1 MFLLRQYF
9 LLFLTA
15 AIWGSGFVAQKTGI
29 EHVSPYTFTFMR
41 TLIGGL
47 CLLPLLAVLNV
58 INSKKQ
64 VKKTD
69 RKMFIY
75 GSMLCGF
82 FLILSESLQQY
93 GLLFTDVNKAS
104 FITALYMV
112 FVPII
117 GLFAGHRLT
126 LKLTL
131 AVALSCLGLYLFCM
145 KGEFSLAYGD
155 TLVLLC
161 ALGFAFHILV
171 ISFFINIVDGVM
183 LSCGQFFVASFL
195 GFIMMALTGMP
206 KTEELMM
213 AAPAILYAGIMSN
226 GIAYTLQIVGQKG
239 VNPTIASLI
248 LSLESVNGAIFG
260 VIMLNESM
268 SAKEITGA
276 VLMFSAIVLTQIR
289 LRKRLF
295 KKTSVALN

>member
-1 MFLLRQYF
+1 M
-9 LLFLTA
+9 
-15 AIWGSGFVAQKTGI
+15 
-29 EHVSPYTFTFMR
+29 
-41 TLIGGL
+41 
-47 CLLPLLAVLNV
+47 
-58 INSKKQ
+58 INK
-64 VKKTD
+64 
-69 RKMFIY
+69 
-75 GSMLCGF
+75 
-82 FLILSESLQQY
+82 
-93 GLLFTDVNKAS
+93 
-104 FITALYMV
+104 
-112 FVPII
+112 
-117 GLFAGHRLT
+117 
-126 LKLTL
+126 
-131 AVALSCLGLYLFCM
+131 
-145 KGEFSLAYGD
+145 
-155 TLVLLC
+155 
-161 ALGFAFHILV
+161 
-171 ISFFINIVDGVM
+171 VDGVM